1 MLGNSP
7 FDFDFHVM
15 ASKYDDSLNTRS
27 EQDTIQNWLDTVCN
41 HNALEIV
48 KLYAPDGV
56 LLGTV
61 AKNIKVGQSEIQKY
75 FDMFVK
81 KKPCGMITSM
91 NVQRYGDIA
100 IVDGTYTFE
109 LKSDKGGREKVPA
122 RYTFVLRRVNHQWLI
137 ATHHSSAQP

>member
-1 MLGNSP
+1 MLNNSP

-15 ASKYDDSLNTRS
+15 ASKHNDSISTRG
-27 EQDTIQNWLDTVCN
+27 EQDAIQNWLDTVCN
-41 HNALEIV
+41 HNPADIV

-61 AKNIKVGQSEIQKY
+61 AKNIKIGRSEIKKY

-91 NVQRYGDIA
+91 NVQRYGAVA

-122 RYTFVLRRVNHQWLI
+122 RYTFVLRQIDNKWYI